1 MAGFKCE
8 TSGAATESNMTLG
21 VTAPI
26 SQAAGALATWTL
38 TPGGAD
44 GAVSYA
50 VGALTKPGGSS
61 ATISGGTTST
71 PSLTTDNDGVY
82 TFTSTATDA
91 NGNTAT
97 RDCTVSLDSG
107 GGGGGAAWV
116 DLLDYDMTDVVSQS
130 QVTSGTVTLT
140 FSSSADTIDMT
151 VTQWAAHTGGV
162 TPTASTGLVYSGGGT
177 VGTATASFDWMAE
190 LASTW
195 NAAYAFGG
203 PVAVHFVLASVSYPG
218 TIDDGLFAGISSV
231 AGSHK
236 TGNARGWFM
245 RRDATATDEDRRV
258 RVNTSSSNIIDT
270 VTTKADRVLT
280 IILIAG
286 TVVQVMDTAGSTPPT
301 PAISGASTY
310 LVGCAS
316 LSTYTT
322 TDPYYVPNAHAYLSM
337 TEQAE
342 LTCTRILVQRY
353 Q

>member
-44 GAVSYA
+44 GAVTYS

-82 TFTSTATDA
+82 TFTATATDA
-91 NGNTAT
+91 NGNTAS

-116 DLLDYDMTDVVSQS
+116 DLQDYDFTDVVSQS
-130 QVTSGTVTLT
+130 QVTSGTVTLA
-140 FSSSADTIDMT
+140 FASSADTIDMT
-151 VTQWAAHTGGV
+151 VSTYASSTAGV
-162 TPTASTGLVYSGGGT
+162 TPTNGSGLVYGGGGAA
-177 VGTATASFDWMAE
+177 GTMTAAYDWVSE

-195 NAAYAFGG
+195 DRAYALGA
-203 PVAVHFVLASVSYPG
+203 PVAVHFVLTGVAYPG
-218 TIDDGLFAGISSV
+218 TADDGIFMGLSTTTAHNS
-231 AGSHK
+231 GS
-236 TGNARGWFM
+236 RGWYL
-245 RRDATATDEDRRV
+245 RRDAVATDEDRRV
-258 RVNTSSSNIIDT
+258 RVNTSNSTIIDT
-270 VTTKADRVLT
+270 PAIKSSRVLT
-280 IILIAG
+280 VILLAG
-286 TVVQVMDTAGSTPPT
+286 TVVEVMDTSGTTPPA
-301 PAISGASTY
+301 PAIGGANTY
-310 LVGCAS
+310 SVGCSS
-316 LSTYTT
+316 LSTLASQPTFVSTAY
-322 TDPYYVPNAHAYLSM
+322 AYLSLI
-337 TEQAE
+337 EQAE
-342 LTCTRILVQRY
+342 YTVTRMLVQRY